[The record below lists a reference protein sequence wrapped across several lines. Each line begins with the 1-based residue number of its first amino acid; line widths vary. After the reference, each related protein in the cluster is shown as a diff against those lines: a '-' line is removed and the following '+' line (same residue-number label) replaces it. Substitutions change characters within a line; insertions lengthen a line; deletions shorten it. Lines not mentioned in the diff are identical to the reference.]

1 MYVVQ
6 TSFVLFLPNLTLA
19 MEGVDRKW
27 LRKSKIEFNV
37 QQQEVKG
44 TGHAFRVPSFSQ
56 FFVIKQK
63 RFSN

>member
-1 MYVVQ
+1 
-6 TSFVLFLPNLTLA
+6 

-56 FFVIKQK
+56 FLAIDYLMLVFVVLW
-63 RFSN
+63 